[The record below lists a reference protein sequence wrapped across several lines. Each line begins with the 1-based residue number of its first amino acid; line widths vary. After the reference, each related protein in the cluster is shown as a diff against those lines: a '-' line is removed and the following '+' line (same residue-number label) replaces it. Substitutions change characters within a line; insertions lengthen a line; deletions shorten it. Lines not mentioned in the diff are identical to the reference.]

1 MLVFDASLCVA
12 TTAQC
17 FGTVVGGRAMA
28 DKPRSKIKKPRV
40 GLKTGKASSRSSTA
54 PHNVKSAALM
64 ANESPRPEGDSGAK
78 KTSNNQSPAP
88 GGAKRPTTGSAPSRL
103 FAHSVASIFTEG
115 EYYEALYEVRLGEG
129 AIVVSYFDDE
139 GAVIYRGTEVE
150 PGHFKLEAP
159 ERNGRGTLHR
169 FKDSI
174 FLEGF
179 WQEGGSLGMWRIQLE
194 AEL

>member
-1 MLVFDASLCVA
+1 VLVFDASLCVA

-40 GLKTGKASSRSSTA
+40 GLKAGKASSRSSTA
-54 PHNVKSAALM
+54 PRNVKPAPT

-78 KTSNNQSPAP
+78 KTSNDLSPAP
-88 GGAKRPTTGSAPSRL
+88 GRAKRPTTGSAPSRL
-103 FAHSVASIFTEG
+103 FAHSVASIFTEDG
-115 EYYEALYEVRLGEG
+115 YYEALYEVRLGEG
-129 AIVVSYFDDE
+129 TIVVSYFDVE
-139 GAVIYRGTEVE
+139 GAVVYRGTEVE

-179 WQEGGSLGMWRIQLE
+179 WHEGGSLGMWRIQLE